1 VYLGGKWSGGIP
13 VPSRITPMTAQQ
25 KTLKAAAT
33 CRGVGLH
40 SGQQVSMTLHPA
52 VPSAGLAFRRADLG
66 GATIPVRWDHV
77 VDTRMAT
84 TLGNPE
90 GVRVGTVEHLMAALA
105 GCEIDNALIELDGP
119 EVPVMDGS
127 AAPFVELIEDAGIV
141 RQAAARRAIE
151 VLKPIE
157 VRDAHRSLSIEPN
170 PVLEVSFEIDFDS
183 PAIAR
188 QTYGA
193 RIVNGTFKAD
203 IAAAR
208 TFGFAEDV
216 EALRRA
222 GLALGG
228 SLDNAIV
235 IRDGRV
241 LNEGGLRFDDEFVRH
256 KILDCVGD
264 LYLAGGPILGRVHGV
279 RSGHTLHNLLLRAVF
294 ADASAWRMVDAL
306 ATEHAHGAGQE
317 LKLAVNA

>member
-1 VYLGGKWSGGIP
+1 
-13 VPSRITPMTAQQ
+13 
-25 KTLKAAAT
+25 
-33 CRGVGLH
+33 
-40 SGQQVSMTLHPA
+40 MTLHPA
-52 VPSAGLAFRRADLG
+52 LPGAGLTFRRTDLG
-66 GATIPVRWDHV
+66 GVEIPVRWDRV

-84 TLGNPE
+84 TLGNPD
-90 GVRVGTVEHLMAALA
+90 GVRVGTVEHLVAALA
-105 GCEIDNALIELDGP
+105 GCEIDNAVIEIDGP

-127 AAPFVELIEDAGIV
+127 AQPFVKLIEKAGV
-141 RQAAARRAIE
+141 ARQAAPRRAIE
-151 VLKPIE
+151 VLKAIE
-157 VRDAHRSLSIEPN
+157 VCDAHRSLSIEPY
-170 PVLEVSFEIDFDS
+170 PVLEVSLEIDFDT

-193 RIVNGTFKAD
+193 RIVNGTFKSD

-235 IRDGRV
+235 IRDGRI

-256 KILDCVGD
+256 KILDCIGD
-264 LYLAGGPILGRVHGV
+264 LYLAGAPILGRVHGV
-279 RSGHTLHNLLLRAVF
+279 RSGHALHNLLLQAVF
-294 ADASAWRMVDAL
+294 ADSSAWRMVDAP
-306 ATEHAHGAGQE
+306 ATDHAHGAVE
-317 LKLAVNA
+317 SPKLAAHA

>member
-1 VYLGGKWSGGIP
+1 MPK
-13 VPSRITPMTAQQ
+13 TAQQ
-25 KTLKAAAT
+25 KTLKASVA
-33 CRGVGLH
+33 CRGIGLH
-40 SGQQVSMTLHPA
+40 TGKSITLTLHPA
-52 VPSAGLAFRRADLG
+52 APGAGLVLRRTDV
-66 GATIPVRWDHV
+66 GATIPVRWDSV

-84 TLGNPE
+84 TLGNE
-90 GVRVGTVEHLMAALA
+90 DGVRVGTVEHLMAALA
-105 GCEIDNALIELDGP
+105 GCEIDNAVIELDGP

-127 AAPFVELIEDAGIV
+127 AAPFVAMIEEAGV
-141 RQAAARRAIE
+141 TRQAAVRRAIE
-151 VLKPIE
+151 VLKPVE
-157 VRDAHRSLSIEPN
+157 VCDAHRSLTIEPN
-170 PVLEVSFEIDFDS
+170 PVLEVSFEIDFDT

-193 RIVNGTFKAD
+193 RIVNGTFKSD

-235 IRDGRV
+235 IRDGRI
-241 LNEGGLRFDDEFVRH
+241 LNAGGLRFDDEFVRH
-256 KILDCVGD
+256 KILDCIGD
-264 LYLAGGPILGRVHGV
+264 LYLAGAPILGRVHGV
-279 RSGHTLHNLLLRAVF
+279 RSGHTLHHHLLQAVF
-294 ADASAWRMVDAL
+294 ADLSAWRMVDAP
-306 ATEHAHGAGQE
+306 ATDHVHGAGPE

>member
-1 VYLGGKWSGGIP
+1 
-13 VPSRITPMTAQQ
+13 
-25 KTLKAAAT
+25 
-33 CRGVGLH
+33 
-40 SGQQVSMTLHPA
+40 MTLHPA
-52 VPSAGLAFRRADLG
+52 VPGAGIAFRRTDIADS
-66 GATIPVRWDHV
+66 ATIPVRWDGV

-84 TLGNPE
+84 TLGNAD

-105 GCEIDNALIELDGP
+105 GCEIDNALIEIDGP

-127 AAPFVELIEDAGIV
+127 AAPFVALIEKAGIV
-141 RQAAARRAIE
+141 RQAAVRRAIE

-157 VRDAHRSLSIEPN
+157 VRDAHRSLCIEPH
-170 PVLEVSFEIDFDS
+170 PVLEVSFEIDFDT

-188 QTYGA
+188 QAYGA
-193 RIVNGTFKAD
+193 RIVNGTFKSD

-228 SLDNAIV
+228 SLENAIV
-235 IRDGRV
+235 IRDGHV

-256 KILDCVGD
+256 KILDCIGD
-264 LYLAGGPILGRVHGV
+264 LYLAGAPILGRVHGV
-279 RSGHTLHNLLLRAVF
+279 RCGHTLHHLLLKAVF
-294 ADASAWRMVDAL
+294 ADTSAWRMVDAP
-306 ATEHAHGAGQE
+306 ATDHAHGAAQV

>member
-1 VYLGGKWSGGIP
+1 
-13 VPSRITPMTAQQ
+13 
-25 KTLKAAAT
+25 
-33 CRGVGLH
+33 
-40 SGQQVSMTLHPA
+40 MTLHPA
-52 VPSAGLAFRRADLG
+52 APGTGLWLRRTDIAG
-66 GATIPVRWDHV
+66 GASLPLTWNNV

-84 TLGNPE
+84 TIGNAD

-105 GCEIDNALIELDGP
+105 GCEIDNAVVELDGP

-127 AAPFVELIEDAGIV
+127 AAPFVALIEKGGIA
-141 RQAAARRAIE
+141 RQAAKRRAIE
-151 VLKPIE
+151 VLKPVE
-157 VRDAHRSLSIEPN
+157 VSDAHRSLAIEPN
-170 PVLEVSFEIDFDS
+170 PVLEVSFEIDFDT

-193 RIVNGTFKAD
+193 RLVNGTFKSD

-208 TFGFAEDV
+208 TFGFAEEVD
-216 EALRRA
+216 ALRRA

-235 IRDGRV
+235 IRDGRI

-256 KILDCVGD
+256 KILDCIGD
-264 LYLAGGPILGRVHGV
+264 LYLAGAPILGRVHGV
-279 RSGHTLHNLLLRAVF
+279 RSGHTLHNLLLKAVF
-294 ADASAWRMVDAL
+294 ADSSAWRMVDAP
-306 ATEHAHGAGQE
+306 ATDHAHGAASE

>member
-1 VYLGGKWSGGIP
+1 MRNASKA
-13 VPSRITPMTAQQ
+13 AQQ
-25 KTLKAAAT
+25 KTLKAPAA
-33 CRGVGLH
+33 CRGIGLH
-40 SGQQVSMTLHPA
+40 SGRQIAMTLHPA
-52 VPSAGLAFRRADLG
+52 APGEGLWLRRTDIADG
-66 GATIPVRWDHV
+66 VSIPLTWNNV

-84 TLGNPE
+84 TIGNAD

-105 GCEIDNALIELDGP
+105 GCEIDNAVVELDGP

-127 AAPFVELIEDAGIV
+127 AAPFVALIEQAGIE
-141 RQAAARRAIE
+141 RQAAKRRAIE
-151 VLKPIE
+151 VLKPVE
-157 VRDAHRSLSIEPN
+157 VRDAHRSLLLEPN
-170 PVLEVSFEIDFDS
+170 PVLEVSFEIDFDT

-193 RIVNGTFKAD
+193 RLVNGTFKSD

-208 TFGFAEDV
+208 TFGFAEEVD
-216 EALRRA
+216 ALRRA

-235 IRDGRV
+235 IRDGRI

-256 KILDCVGD
+256 KILDCIGD
-264 LYLAGGPILGRVHGV
+264 LYLAGAPILGRVHGV
-279 RSGHTLHNLLLRAVF
+279 RSGHTLHNLLLKTVF
-294 ADASAWRMVDAL
+294 ADSSAWRMVDAP
-306 ATEHAHGAGQE
+306 ATDHAHGGGSG